1 MTVRSFEQTRA
12 LSLAELRAQR
22 ASAEPRVRLWATW
35 ALAMRDDASTRARL
49 EDVRGEVDA
58 GVRRHLV
65 VVLAGHQDTAALETI
80 AALDPDDEVRATAL
94 QYLIRLT
101 QPTLASPLIEA
112 ALAGH
117 ATVVRRSVALES
129 TDPDTL
135 ERLLLDPDVAV
146 FDLAWTRLDTL
157 RSAPQPLALH
167 VRWLSEADG
176 DVRRRITSRFVTA
189 GEWPDGLAHAPT
201 ALIVELLL
209 AHLEARATV
218 AWAQLAPLAARGEPR
233 IDLHILRLL
242 AIDTPDLDWS
252 WVLTCVTRA
261 QDPIHDGYGDVA
273 FASWRA
279 TDLAVNAV
287 LARPDHDGGA
297 PLCAIIELALA
308 GRWAS
313 RDDQHTSDEYDEYD
327 DDETPEMLQVLEDQ
341 RMHLR
346 AFVAR
351 APRPQRGP
359 KTPPP
364 DPS

>member
-35 ALAMRDDASTRARL
+35 ALAMRDPASTAARL

-65 VVLAGHQDTAALETI
+65 VVLAGRQDTAALETI
-80 AALDPDDEVRATAL
+80 AALDADDEVRATAL

-101 QPTLASPLIEA
+101 RPTLASPLIEA
-112 ALAGH
+112 ALADR
-117 ATVVRRSVALES
+117 ATVIRRSVALES

-135 ERLLLDPDVAV
+135 ECLLLDPDVAV
-146 FDLAWTRLDTL
+146 FELAWERVEAL
-157 RSAPQPLALH
+157 RPTPLPRALH
-167 VRWLSEADG
+167 VRWLSEVDG
-176 DVRRRITSRFVTA
+176 NVRRRITSRFVAA

-218 AWAQLAPLAARGEPR
+218 AWAQLAPLAARAEPR

-242 AIDTPDLDWS
+242 AIDTPGLDWS

-261 QDPIHDGYGDVA
+261 QDPVHDAYGDVA

-279 TDLAVNAV
+279 TDLAVEAV
-287 LARPDHDGGA
+287 LAQPDHDGGA

-313 RDDQHTSDEYDEYD
+313 PDDHDDHDEYDEYD
-327 DDETPEMLQVLEDQ
+327 DQETPEMLQVREDQ

-346 AFVAR
+346 AFLAR
-351 APRPQRGP
+351 AARTARGARTDLSRPA
-359 KTPPP
+359 
-364 DPS
+364 